1 MKTTGKRS
9 LFLFFFLLIFV
20 GGLCFF
26 LFEYLSDGG
35 KWAMQP
41 YNAHLSG
48 TSTTA
53 NGSVVDRDGLKLLT
67 TKNGARTYSDDEA
80 VRKST
85 LHLVGD
91 SSGNISTGVQNAFK
105 TELTGYNIVT
115 GLTDIKTTKQGG
127 SIRLTVD
134 ADLNKIAYRKLD
146 GRKGAAVVTNWKTG
160 EILCMVSTPTFDP
173 ANPPSDLK
181 TNESAYNGVYV
192 NKVLSGQLTPG
203 SIFKIVTSAAAIQNI
218 PNLDSRTFHCD
229 GSITVDGNKITC
241 TNGEKHGTMD
251 FQHALAN
258 SCNVTFAQLAIEMGK
273 DKMTAAANSLGL
285 NETFTIDSLTAAKC
299 HYDVKDASNNQLGW
313 SGVGQYTDQ
322 VSPAY
327 MVRLL
332 GAIANGGAPEE
343 LRIIKSVSGDLTSPS
358 KFGSAKTGR
367 QLMTADVAQRLK
379 KYMRG
384 NVEISYGDDFFDG
397 IKEMCAKTGTAELG
411 GTKNNNGWMVGFSAD
426 ESTPYAFAVVVEN
439 TDTYGINAA
448 GPIANALLS
457 AAVSNKDAG

>member
-9 LFLFFFLLIFV
+9 AFLLFFLLIFV

-26 LFEYLSDGG
+26 LFEYLTDGG

-53 NGSVVDRDGLKLLT
+53 NGSVVDRHGLKLLT
-67 TKNGARTYSDDEA
+67 TQDGKRTYSDDET

-91 SSGNISTGVQNAFK
+91 SAGNIATGVQNAFK

-115 GLTDIKTTKQGG
+115 GLTDIRTTKQGG
-127 SIRLTVD
+127 NINLTVD
-134 ADLNKIAYRKLD
+134 TDLNKIAYRKLD

-203 SIFKIVTSAAAIQNI
+203 SIFKIITSAAAIQNI
-218 PNLDSRTFHCD
+218 PDLDSRTFHCN
-229 GSITVDGNKITC
+229 GSVIVDGNAITC

-251 FQHALAN
+251 FQHALAH
-258 SCNVTFAQLAIEMGK
+258 SCNVTFAKLAIEMGK
-273 DKMTAAANSLGL
+273 DKMTATANSLGL
-285 NETFTIDSLTAAKC
+285 NETFTVDTLTTAKC
-299 HYDVKDASNNQLGW
+299 NYQVASASDNQLGW
-313 SGVGQYTDQ
+313 SGVGQFTDQ

-343 LRIIKSVSGDLTSPS
+343 LRIIKSVSGDLTSPN
-358 KFGSAKTGR
+358 KFGTPKTGR
-367 QLMTADVAQRLK
+367 QLMTAEVAQRLE
-379 KYMRG
+379 KYLRG
-384 NVEISYGDDFFDG
+384 DVTISYGDDFFG
-397 IKEMCAKTGTAELG
+397 SVQKMCAKTGTAELG
-411 GTKNNNGWMVGFSAD
+411 GDKGNNGWMVGFSAD
-426 ESTPYAFAVVVEN
+426 ESTPYTVAVVVQN
-439 TDTYGINAA
+439 TDAYGINAA
-448 GPIANALLS
+448 GPIARALLTE
-457 AAVSNKDAG
+457 AVNNKD